1 VKLKVFSKRRKKL
14 LGLVNVFPFNS
25 IIIYCCVYNL
35 IKKKEK
41 IGYELAILSQLFL
54 IRMSLSKPIIIV
66 IIILTII
73 IYTKKCWGHFFV
85 KHRCTVFVMIN

>member
-1 VKLKVFSKRRKKL
+1 VKLKVFFKRKRKKL
-14 LGLVNVFPFNS
+14 LGLVNVFPFYS

-41 IGYELAILSQLFL
+41 IGYELAMVLVVVYL
-54 IRMSLSKPIIIV
+54 SLSKPIIIV

-73 IYTKKCWGHFFV
+73 IYTKKCWGDFE
-85 KHRCTVFVMIN
+85 IG